1 MAYESIDVSGLK
13 SALDQVSEKSNSSK
27 SKLLT
32 SIEGFD
38 DSNWKS
44 NVRESVIF
52 MSNQIGDRFSKLDN
66 AVASYKAILDLI
78 LEYQTKTRELKEA
91 RQRYSEYKSLYDYY
105 SNQNIP
111 IYSAIQASIYSSK
124 MSKEYENVTTL
135 VTKTNNLHKQIEG
148 SRI

>member
-1 MAYESIDVSGLK
+1 MAYESIDVPGLQ

-32 SIEGFD
+32 SIEGLD

-52 MSNQIGDRFSKLDN
+52 KSNQIGDRFSKLDN

-78 LEYQTKTRELKEA
+78 LEYQTKTR
-91 RQRYSEYKSLYDYY
+91 
-105 SNQNIP
+105 
-111 IYSAIQASIYSSK
+111 
-124 MSKEYENVTTL
+124 
-135 VTKTNNLHKQIEG
+135 
-148 SRI
+148 